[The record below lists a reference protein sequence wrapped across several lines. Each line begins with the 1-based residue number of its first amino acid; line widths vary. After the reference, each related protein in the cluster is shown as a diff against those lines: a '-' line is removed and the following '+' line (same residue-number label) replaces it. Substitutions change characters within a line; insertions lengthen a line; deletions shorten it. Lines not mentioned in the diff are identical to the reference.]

1 MLIKESE
8 VVYVEPNPERS
19 FNYLNILN
27 QYEIINKLGQGG
39 FGKVYK
45 AKHKETEQV
54 VAIKFIDITNYSI
67 SPINFS

>member
-1 MLIKESE
+1 VLIKESE